1 MIVVNE
7 NREICTFT
15 RPSIKDYCPGK
26 MDLTQRA
33 IVPCL
38 YKNNPELAASREI
51 QQNFGVESLKELQL
65 PQDQPG
71 EVLSVEPEFVSK
83 FYTDCKETPK
93 RCWNWVFEV
102 KWHSSFPIS
111 YKNEELESV
120 EWLSIEEI
128 ERRIDS
134 GADICPDSIIAFRKW
149 VEFDKERTQVRDER
163 NIVLNHRKLKAE
175 LQSQVEVL
183 VGTLNEVKKLT
194 EEALETSTKD
204 EEKRQLLLKSQR
216 QIEATLK

>member
-1 MIVVNE
+1 M
-7 NREICTFT
+7 
-15 RPSIKDYCPGK
+15 
-26 MDLTQRA
+26 
-33 IVPCL
+33 
-38 YKNNPELAASREI
+38 
-51 QQNFGVESLKELQL
+51 
-65 PQDQPG
+65 
-71 EVLSVEPEFVSK
+71 
-83 FYTDCKETPK
+83 
-93 RCWNWVFEV
+93 

-194 EEALETSTKD
+194 EEALETSTRD
-204 EEKRQLLLKSQR
+204 EEKTAIVLSRIAR
-216 QIEATLK
+216 